1 MGGKTAAKVK
11 NANTRKN
18 YDRLAV
24 FVPKGKKAFLI
35 QIAKEAGF
43 ESLNSY
49 VNYCI
54 NQDVAGRK
62 GPQREEEVRKAEFI
76 RVLVPDIEIHKMLCV
91 CEQEALCS
99 ELTLRFSN
107 AEVTCCSQQELY
119 LLEKD
124 SFDVVILTKPL
135 MYLDEPEITLTKLK
149 DVLKK
154 GGIFVWC
161 FDEEGIQERSLHVA
175 FGNSEEYTEKYPMDV
190 IEESGKKLEDADAE
204 NDYHIVDKDNH
215 GYEPWIYI
223 LAWKNATVNE
233 MGYKHIMEQ
242 WDEAMSQYYDTYFA
256 ASGGNPWK

>member
-99 ELTLRFSN
+99 ELTLQFEN

-124 SFDVVILTKPL
+124 SFDTFAFVRRHFLREG
-135 MYLDEPEITLTKLK
+135 EPGCGLPSY
-149 DVLKK
+149 KK
-154 GGIFVWC
+154 
-161 FDEEGIQERSLHVA
+161 VA
-175 FGNSEEYTEKYPMDV
+175 DFLN
-190 IEESGKKLEDADAE
+190 KK
-204 NDYHIVDKDNH
+204 
-215 GYEPWIYI
+215 
-223 LAWKNATVNE
+223 
-233 MGYKHIMEQ
+233 
-242 WDEAMSQYYDTYFA
+242 SQR
-256 ASGGNPWK
+256 